1 MPSKKLVVIGGP
13 TGVGKTA
20 VAISL
25 AQHFATE
32 IINADSRQVYAELN
46 IGVGRP
52 SPEQL
57 KSIPHHLIGNTSIH
71 HPYSAGQFAKDA
83 IKIINELFGKHD
95 HLILSGGTGLYLRAL
110 MEGMDDFPD
119 IPQTLIDH
127 WTREWSEKGIEHL
140 QSTLEKLDPVYSAQ
154 VDKHN
159 PMRLIR
165 ALSVIDFTG
174 KPFSHFLSGKKAN
187 RDFVIIPI
195 LLELPRSELY
205 AHINQRVLDMIDAG
219 WLDEAKL
226 LYPYR
231 ELKALNTVGY
241 KELFSYLDG
250 NLTLEDAISKIQ
262 QSTRNYAKRQ
272 LTWWRNQGTWHSF
285 HPGDVNGII
294 HLINSIN

>member
-119 IPQTLIDH
+119 IPQTFIDH
-127 WTREWSEKGIEHL
+127 WTREWSEKGIENL

-219 WLDEAKL
+219 WLNEAKQ
-226 LYPYR
+226 LYTYR

-294 HLINSIN
+294 QLINSIN

>member
-57 KSIPHHLIGNTSIH
+57 KSIPHHLTGNTSIH

-110 MEGMDDFPD
+110 MEGRMF
-119 IPQTLIDH
+119 
-127 WTREWSEKGIEHL
+127 RK
-140 QSTLEKLDPVYSAQ
+140 
-154 VDKHN
+154 
-159 PMRLIR
+159 
-165 ALSVIDFTG
+165 TG
-174 KPFSHFLSGKKAN
+174 L
-187 RDFVIIPI
+187 
-195 LLELPRSELY
+195 
-205 AHINQRVLDMIDAG
+205 
-219 WLDEAKL
+219 
-226 LYPYR
+226 
-231 ELKALNTVGY
+231 
-241 KELFSYLDG
+241 
-250 NLTLEDAISKIQ
+250 
-262 QSTRNYAKRQ
+262 
-272 LTWWRNQGTWHSF
+272 
-285 HPGDVNGII
+285 
-294 HLINSIN
+294 

>member
-165 ALSVIDFTG
+165 ALSVIDFTS

-219 WLDEAKL
+219 WLNEAKQ
-226 LYPYR
+226 LYTYR

-294 HLINSIN
+294 QLINSIN

>member
-119 IPQTLIDH
+119 IPQTFIDH

-219 WLDEAKL
+219 WLNEAKQ
-226 LYPYR
+226 LYTYR
-231 ELKALNTVGY
+231 ELEAL
-241 KELFSYLDG
+241 K
-250 NLTLEDAISKIQ
+250 
-262 QSTRNYAKRQ
+262 
-272 LTWWRNQGTWHSF
+272 
-285 HPGDVNGII
+285 
-294 HLINSIN
+294 

>member
-57 KSIPHHLIGNTSIH
+57 KSIPHHLTGNTSIH

-174 KPFSHFLSGKKAN
+174 KPFSHFLSEKKAN

-219 WLDEAKL
+219 WLNEAKQ
-226 LYPYR
+226 LYTYR

>member
-57 KSIPHHLIGNTSIH
+57 KSIPHHLTGNTSIH

-219 WLDEAKL
+219 WLDEAKQ